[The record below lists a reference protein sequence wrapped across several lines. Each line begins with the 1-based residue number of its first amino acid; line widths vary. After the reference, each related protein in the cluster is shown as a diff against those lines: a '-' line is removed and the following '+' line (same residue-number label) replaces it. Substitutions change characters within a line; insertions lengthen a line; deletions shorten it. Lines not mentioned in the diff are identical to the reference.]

1 MIFRVSFFFCVSS
14 APAGRPRSRD
24 QATTTTHAVTLIP
37 KPVRFLLKLP
47 PSSLMTLALVGS
59 FLFGQDLSEL
69 SPGISSGS
77 LPKMA
82 AAHDSSN
89 NDANNDI
96 VSSFDSIP
104 LETWDGVADSLRA
117 NGGVATIDFISPDI
131 CNVHAAC
138 FETARRGLDVA
149 KRNRDGDTSSTTMKR
164 IGPNDDSAHAT
175 GYHCAGSD
183 GPSMS
188 RYNSYREGFVFSDG
202 NIFNVDLGE
211 KDNERR
217 RGGIFQSDM
226 ETFFASMHDAIAVKV
241 LRAIARNLGCEDED
255 WFQTNLGPTDESSQW
270 HVKRYVCPTATGSE
284 KNQNSECDDNRDV
297 EDDIEWLPVHT
308 DPSLISIVLHDVP
321 GKREG
326 AMGLQYQVPDPST
339 SDSNP
344 KSLKKIWVDVPWHGH
359 AVATVFVGSVLS
371 YITGNLYPGAK
382 HRVVYRPSTT
392 SNGDESERV
401 AATLFVRPRGDCKLL
416 VPPSPLFL
424 TAEGNSSVRIRNT
437 TFDVWLARVSR
448 NYMKGRKKNDKSK

>member
-1 MIFRVSFFFCVSS
+1 
-14 APAGRPRSRD
+14 
-24 QATTTTHAVTLIP
+24 
-37 KPVRFLLKLP
+37 
-47 PSSLMTLALVGS
+47 MTLALVAS
-59 FLFGQDLSEL
+59 FLFAQDLSEL

-89 NDANNDI
+89 NDVNNDI
-96 VSSFDSIP
+96 VSAFNSIATAKWDS
-104 LETWDGVADSLRA
+104 VADSLRA
-117 NGGVATIDFISPDI
+117 NGGVATIDFIPPGI
-131 CNVHAAC
+131 CNVHATC
-138 FETARRGLDVA
+138 FETAWRGLDVA
-149 KRNRDGDTSSTTMKR
+149 KRNRDGDTSSTIKR

-183 GPSMS
+183 GSSMS

-211 KDNERR
+211 KDSEKR
-217 RGGIFQSDM
+217 RGKTFQSDM
-226 ETFFASMHDAIAVKV
+226 ESFFASMHDAIAVNV
-241 LRAIARNLGCEDED
+241 LRAIARNLGCGDED
-255 WFQTNLGPTDESSQW
+255 WFQANLGPTDESSQW

-284 KNQNSECDDNRDV
+284 KNQSSECDDNGDA
-297 EDDIEWLPVHT
+297 EEEIEWLPVHT

-326 AMGLQYQVPDPST
+326 AMGLQYQVQDSSIST
-339 SDSNP
+339 DSNP

-382 HRVVYRPSTT
+382 HRVVYRPST
-392 SNGDESERV
+392 NIDVSERV